1 MRNKITNNIL
11 IQKYQQWELVVRL
24 FAMSLFFIE
33 KRDNYI
39 ISKIIILTELVR
51 NQCYLLSWNLL
62 LM

>member
-11 IQKYQQWELVVRL
+11 IQKYQQCELVVRL

-33 KRDNYI
+33 ESDNYI
-39 ISKIIILTELVR
+39 ISKNIILAELVR